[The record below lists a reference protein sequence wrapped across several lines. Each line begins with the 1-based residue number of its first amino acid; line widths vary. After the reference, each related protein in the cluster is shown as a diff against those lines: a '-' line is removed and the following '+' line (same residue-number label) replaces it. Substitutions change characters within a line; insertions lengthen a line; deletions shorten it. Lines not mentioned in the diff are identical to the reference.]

1 MIKKKNYNSLLITGI
16 CAIILGIS
24 LLIYSIASYSEIKLV
39 TDKIDFDNLDN
50 NNQISTSD
58 KYYQYLS
65 IWDTLNQKLEK
76 NKNLP
81 VKNLSCA
88 YLDYTQH
95 NIKSMYKLI
104 YKSANEDTTRR
115 SVVEGNIK
123 TLSDMY
129 KNYKTCRKTALYLDE
144 LDKMLDE
151 IENSDEIF
159 YQGRMETFLN
169 GNRDIE
175 RVNSGSA
182 VPDGEIQD
190 EIYPQ
195 YEHQIIPQ
203 NQTNTN
209 QQTPQIIKQTEQ
221 NEQKFKQVEQYIEP
235 NQPQKTNYSEG
246 KTYSLTYPQR

>member
-1 MIKKKNYNSLLITGI
+1 
-16 CAIILGIS
+16 
-24 LLIYSIASYSEIKLV
+24 
-39 TDKIDFDNLDN
+39 
-50 NNQISTSD
+50 
-58 KYYQYLS
+58 
-65 IWDTLNQKLEK
+65 
-76 NKNLP
+76 
-81 VKNLSCA
+81 
-88 YLDYTQH
+88 
-95 NIKSMYKLI
+95 MYKLI

-144 LDKMLDE
+144 LDKMLEE

-175 RVNSGSA
+175 RVDSGSA
-182 VPDGEIQD
+182 VSDGEIQD

-235 NQPQKTNYSEG
+235 NQPPKTNYSEG